1 MDFIRIIRSLEE
13 LLYEVMTWLVFYP
26 RTMWRIVATPGR
38 MMRYSDA
45 EQADA
50 SDKQYTDTLSPPL
63 FLMLTILIGHGI
75 GLGLGTQKPE
85 ATTAM
90 AKTLF
95 ESEQNK
101 LIAGSLLFSLFAL
114 MGATTAVARRGLTLD
129 RTTLRGPFY
138 SQCYLTAPFALAQSV
153 ASMLATLPA
162 RGTGLAAAAVVLAGV
177 VWYLC
182 VETMWFGLEL
192 DLGGGRAFLVAA
204 WAFLKAVFVSVA
216 CLLLLTALLG

>member
-75 GLGLGTQKPE
+75 GLGLGTEKPE
-85 ATTAM
+85 ATTTM

-95 ESEQNK
+95 ESEQNR

-138 SQCYLTAPFALAQSV
+138 SQCYLTAPFALAISV

-177 VWYLC
+177 VWYLY

-204 WAFLKAVFVSVA
+204 WAFLKATFVSVA
-216 CLLLLTALLG
+216 CLLLLTALLR

>member
-50 SDKQYTDTLSPPL
+50 PDKQYTDTLSPPL
-63 FLMLTILIGHGI
+63 FLMLTILIGHAV
-75 GLGLGTQKPE
+75 GLGLGIERPE

-90 AKTLF
+90 AKSLF

-114 MGATTAVARRGLTLD
+114 MGATTVVARRGLTLD
-129 RTTLRGPFY
+129 RSTLRGPFY
-138 SQCYLTAPFALAQSV
+138 SQCYLTAPFALAMSV

-162 RGTGLAAAAVVLAGV
+162 RGTGLAAATVALAGV
-177 VWYLC
+177 VWYLW

-192 DLGGGRAFLVAA
+192 ALGGGQPFLVAA
-204 WAFLKAVFVSVA
+204 WAFLKAAFISFV
-216 CLLLLTALLG
+216 CLVLLAALLQ

>member
-50 SDKQYTDTLSPPL
+50 PDTQYTDTLSPPL
-63 FLMLTILIGHGI
+63 FLMLTILVGHGI
-75 GLGLGTQKPE
+75 GLGLGTEKPE

-90 AKTLF
+90 AKALF

-101 LIAGSLLFSLFAL
+101 LIVGSLLFSLFAL

-129 RTTLRGPFY
+129 RSTLRGPFY
-138 SQCYLTAPFALAQSV
+138 SQCYLTAPFAFAMSM
-153 ASMLATLPA
+153 ASLLATLPA
-162 RGTGLAAAAVVLAGV
+162 HGTGLAAAAVALAGV
-177 VWYLC
+177 VWYLW
-182 VETMWFGLEL
+182 VETTWFRLEL

-204 WAFLKAVFVSVA
+204 WAFLKAAFISFA
-216 CLLLLTALLG
+216 CLLLLAALVR

>member
-1 MDFIRIIRSLEE
+1 MDFLRIIRSLEE

-50 SDKQYTDTLSPPL
+50 PDKQYTDTLSPPL
-63 FLMLTILIGHGI
+63 FLMLTVLIGHGI
-75 GLGLGTQKPE
+75 GLGLGTKRPE
-85 ATTAM
+85 ATTEL
-90 AKTLF
+90 AKALL

-114 MGATTAVARRGLTLD
+114 VSATTAVARRGLTLD
-129 RTTLRGPFY
+129 RSTLRGPFY
-138 SQCYLTAPFALAQSV
+138 SQCYLTAPFALAMSV
-153 ASMLATLPA
+153 ASMLATPPA
-162 RGTGLAAAAVVLAGV
+162 RGTGLAAAAVALVGV
-177 VWYLC
+177 VWYLW
-182 VETMWFGLEL
+182 VETAWFRLEL

-204 WAFLKAVFVSVA
+204 WAILKAAFISLV
-216 CLLLLTALLG
+216 CLVLLTALLR

>member
-50 SDKQYTDTLSPPL
+50 PERQYTDTLSPPL

-75 GLGLGTQKPE
+75 ALGMGE
-85 ATTAM
+85 ATSTATTPA
-90 AKTLF
+90 AKWLF
-95 ESEQNK
+95 DSEQNK
-101 LIAGSLLFSLFAL
+101 LIAESLLFSLFAL
-114 MGATTAVARRGLTLD
+114 MSATTAVARRGLRLD

-138 SQCYLTAPFALAQSV
+138 IQCYLTAPFAFAISMSALLAV
-153 ASMLATLPA
+153 KAHG
-162 RGTGLAAAAVVLAGV
+162 GTGLSAAAVALAGLA
-177 VWYLC
+177 WYLA
-182 VETMWFGLEL
+182 VQTAWFSLEL
-192 DLGGGRAFLVAA
+192 RTGAGRAFLVAA
-204 WAFLKAVFVSVA
+204 WAFVKATFVSLVCLVVLA
-216 CLLLLTALLG
+216 LLLR

>member
-1 MDFIRIIRSLEE
+1 MDFLRIIRSLEE

-50 SDKQYTDTLSPPL
+50 PDKQYTDTLSPPL

-75 GLGLGTQKPE
+75 ALGMGIEKPE

-95 ESEQNK
+95 ESEQNR
-101 LIAGSLLFSLFAL
+101 LIVASLLFSLFAL

-129 RTTLRGPFY
+129 RSTLRGPFY
-138 SQCYLTAPFALAQSV
+138 SQCYLTAPFALAMAV
-153 ASMLATLPA
+153 ASSLATLPA
-162 RGTGLAAAAVVLAGV
+162 RGTGLAAAAVALAGA
-177 VWYLC
+177 VWYLW

-192 DLGGGRAFLVAA
+192 DLGGGRAFLVAG
-204 WAFLKAVFVSVA
+204 WAFLKAAFISLV
-216 CLLLLTALLG
+216 CLLLLTALLR

>member
-38 MMRYSDA
+38 MMRYSDV

-50 SDKQYTDTLSPPL
+50 PDRQYTDTLSPPL

-75 GLGLGTQKPE
+75 GLGLGIEKPE

-95 ESEQNK
+95 ESEQNR
-101 LIAGSLLFSLFAL
+101 LIVASLLFSLFAL

-129 RTTLRGPFY
+129 RSTLRGPFY
-138 SQCYLTAPFALAQSV
+138 SQCYLTAPFALAMAV
-153 ASMLATLPA
+153 ASSLATLPA
-162 RGTGLAAAAVVLAGV
+162 RGTGLAAAAVALAGA
-177 VWYLC
+177 VWYLW

-192 DLGGGRAFLVAA
+192 DLGGGQAFLVAA
-204 WAFLKAVFVSVA
+204 WAFLKAAFVSLVCLVVLA
-216 CLLLLTALLG
+216 LLLR